1 MPVKSNP
8 NIVLTYNS
16 NNITAYCDSATM
28 DATVEAI
35 EVTNLASAATATSPG
50 DTTYSYDIGGSWDLA
65 LDAIM
70 GPDAIAPP
78 ATLRTFVAAIGAS
91 GSVATY
97 TWTTG
102 AYVSNY
108 NVQATAADN
117 LKWTAKLN
125 LTVAAVRS

>member
-8 NIVLTYNS
+8 NITLTYNS

-35 EVTNLASAATATSPG
+35 EATNLASAATVTTPG
-50 DTTYSYDIGGSWDLA
+50 DTTYSYEIGGDWDKA
-65 LDAIM
+65 LDDIM
-70 GPDAIAPP
+70 GPDAIDPS
-78 ATLRTFVAAIGAS
+78 TLRTFVAAIGES

-97 TWTTG
+97 TWTSG
-102 AYVSNY
+102 AFISNY
-108 NVQATAADN
+108 KITSQAGAN
-117 LKWTAKLN
+117 LKWTASLN

>member
-16 NNITAYCDSATM
+16 NNITAYCDQSTM

-35 EVTNLASAATATSPG
+35 ETTNLASSATSTSPG
-50 DTTYSYDIGGSWDLA
+50 DTTYSYDIGGDWDLA
-65 LDAIM
+65 LDAIL
-70 GPDAIAPP
+70 GPDAIDPS
-78 ATLRTFVAAIGAS
+78 TLRTFVAAIGES

-97 TWTTG
+97 TWTSG
-102 AYVSNY
+102 AFPSNY
-108 NVQATAADN
+108 KVTAQAGAN
-117 LKWTAKLN
+117 LKWTATLN